1 MFSKLVVRNSIRSH
15 KENALF
21 MGSLITSIIAFYVVL
36 SLSSQDVMRYLKTM
50 ESHAINKL
58 FSMIGVL
65 YGFTLFI
72 VFALIFFASKYQ
84 IERRS
89 HEFGVYIMMGMKRT
103 KLLLM
108 LLLEDMGS
116 SLVALLIGLPVSVL
130 ITEVISLLT
139 VKFVGIGFI
148 GHQITWSPKAA
159 LLTAAGF
166 MGVKLVSFIILSFM
180 LARKEVGTLL
190 TDAPDNVRKKGY
202 PILQAAL
209 LLAGALLLVF
219 AYRSGVN
226 GTAWENIKALG
237 RTVLLGTLGTVLL
250 FRGLR
255 FVIDLIAKK
264 TSSGKLHVFTFRQV
278 EDGVIFKS
286 GTMAI
291 CSILILIASACL
303 AAGVA
308 TFVSYDIYEKERV
321 DYTFTNTFN
330 GKEDDLLAAV
340 RAGGYEDEF
349 SYLSYLRLGHP
360 YIVDNDNFDSA
371 FESEEFTK
379 LSDEADSSLRN
390 YYRSASIDG
399 FPFLIRLSD
408 FNSLV
413 TAMGAEP
420 IDIKEGELG
429 LYRSPDFARDEV
441 DNKVLAQRPHV
452 TLVGKEFVMTGKARH
467 DPIVTD
473 SFISLSAALIVP
485 DDDFDR
491 FTAGK
496 EEIYLNG
503 LLDREKYSKSELTQT
518 YMRLNEDFDKMD
530 LDYESY
536 LQNMGRQLFYLV
548 AASYITIYLALIFL
562 VVANTILA
570 VQFLMSQKRTS
581 RRYKTLVKLG
591 ADHKTIYKTSKRQIN
606 WYFGLPIAVAAMSTF
621 FATKAL
627 FNGLLSS
634 RTKTHIDEM
643 IPVILVVVGVFVLIE
658 YLYMHIVKRSS
669 SHFLETLMT
678 PEREE

>member
-1 MFSKLVVRNSIRSH
+1 
-15 KENALF
+15 
-21 MGSLITSIIAFYVVL
+21 MGSLIISIIAFYVVL

-50 ESHAINKL
+50 ESQAISKL

-108 LLLEDMGS
+108 LLLEDLGS
-116 SLVALLIGLPVSVL
+116 SVVALLIGLPVSVL

-139 VKFVGIGFI
+139 AKFVGIGFI
-148 GHQITWSPKAA
+148 GHQVTWSPKAA

-166 MGVKLVSFIILSFM
+166 MGVKLVAFIILSFI

-202 PILQAAL
+202 PILQAML
-209 LLAGALLLVF
+209 LLAGMALLIY
-219 AYRSGVN
+219 AYRMGVK
-226 GTAWENIKALG
+226 GTAWEKTQTLG
-237 RTVLLGTLGTVLL
+237 KTVFFGVLGTVLV

-255 FVIDLIAKK
+255 FIINLIAKK
-264 TSSGKLHVFTFRQV
+264 SSSGKLHVFTFRQV

-291 CSILILIASACL
+291 CSILILIASSCL

-308 TFVSYDIYEKERV
+308 TFVSYDLYEKERV

-330 GKEDDLLAAV
+330 GKGDPMETIRSL
-340 RAGGYEDEF
+340 GCEDEF
-349 SYLSYLRLGHP
+349 SYLSYIHISHP
-360 YIVDNDNFDSA
+360 FIVGDKNFDSA
-371 FESEEFTK
+371 FQSDEFTR
-379 LSDEADSSLRN
+379 LSNEADTSFKYHFRTEFM
-390 YYRSASIDG
+390 DG
-399 FPFLIRLSD
+399 FPFMIRLSD
-408 FNSLV
+408 FNALV

-420 IDIKEGELG
+420 LDLKDGELG
-429 LYRSPDFARDEV
+429 LYRSSSFARDEI
-441 DNKVLAQRPHV
+441 DNQVLPQRPHV
-452 TLVGKEFVMTGKARH
+452 TLAGKEFVMTGEARH

-473 SFISLSAALIVP
+473 SFLTLSGALIVP
-485 DDDFDR
+485 DDDFDT
-491 FTAGK
+491 FSAGK
-496 EEIYLNG
+496 SEVYLNG

-518 YMRLNEDFDKMD
+518 YMRLNEELDKTD
-530 LDYESY
+530 VDYESY

-570 VQFLMSQKRTS
+570 VQFLMGQKRTS

-591 ADHKTIYKTSKRQIN
+591 ADHKTLYKTSKRQIN
-606 WYFGLPIAVAAMSTF
+606 WYFGLPIAVAAMSTVY
-621 FATKAL
+621 ATKAL

-643 IPVILVVVGVFVLIE
+643 IPVILVVVAVFVLIE

-669 SHFLETLMT
+669 SRFLETLMT

>member
-1 MFSKLVVRNSIRSH
+1 M
-15 KENALF
+15 
-21 MGSLITSIIAFYVVL
+21 
-36 SLSSQDVMRYLKTM
+36 
-50 ESHAINKL
+50 
-58 FSMIGVL
+58 
-65 YGFTLFI
+65 
-72 VFALIFFASKYQ
+72 
-84 IERRS
+84 
-89 HEFGVYIMMGMKRT
+89 
-103 KLLLM
+103 
-108 LLLEDMGS
+108 
-116 SLVALLIGLPVSVL
+116 
-130 ITEVISLLT
+130 
-139 VKFVGIGFI
+139 
-148 GHQITWSPKAA
+148 
-159 LLTAAGF
+159 
-166 MGVKLVSFIILSFM
+166 
-180 LARKEVGTLL
+180 
-190 TDAPDNVRKKGY
+190 
-202 PILQAAL
+202 
-209 LLAGALLLVF
+209 
-219 AYRSGVN
+219 
-226 GTAWENIKALG
+226 
-237 RTVLLGTLGTVLL
+237 LGTLGTVLL

-340 RAGGYEDEF
+340 RAAGYEDEF

-360 YIVDNDNFDSA
+360 YIVDGDNFDSA

-379 LSDEADSSLRN
+379 LSDEADPSSKN
-390 YYRSASIDG
+390 YYRSGSIDG

-669 SHFLETLMT
+669 SRFLETLMT

>member
-50 ESHAINKL
+50 ESDAINKL

-108 LLLEDMGS
+108 LLLEDLGS

-209 LLAGALLLVF
+209 LLAGVLLLIF

-226 GTAWENIKALG
+226 GTAWESIKSLG
-237 RTVLLGTLGTVLL
+237 RTVLLGTLGTILL

-303 AAGVA
+303 ASGVA

-340 RAGGYEDEF
+340 RATGHEDDF
-349 SYLSYLRLGHP
+349 SYLSYIRIGHP
-360 YIVDNDNFDSA
+360 YIVDGDNFDSA

-379 LSDEADSSLRN
+379 LSYEVDPSLKN
-390 YYRSASIDG
+390 YYRSSSIDG
-399 FPFLIRLSD
+399 FPFMIRLSD

-429 LYRSPDFARDEV
+429 LYRSHDFARDEV
-441 DNKVLAQRPHV
+441 DDKVLSQRPHV
-452 TLVGKEFVMTGKARH
+452 TLVGKDFVMTGKARH

-473 SFISLSAALIVP
+473 SFITLSGALIVP
-485 DDDFDR
+485 DDDFDT
-491 FTAGK
+491 FAAGR

-503 LLDREKYSKSELTQT
+503 LLDRDKFSKSELTQT
-518 YMRLNEDFDKMD
+518 YMRLNEDFDKMGF
-530 LDYESY
+530 DYESY
-536 LQNMGRQLFYLV
+536 LSNMGRQLFYLV

-591 ADHKTIYKTSKRQIN
+591 ADHKTIYMTSKRQIN
-606 WYFGLPIAVAAMSTF
+606 WYFGLPISVAAMSTF

-634 RTKTHIDEM
+634 RTRTHIDEM

-669 SHFLETLMT
+669 FRFLETLMT

>member
-36 SLSSQDVMRYLKTM
+36 SLSSQDVMRYLKTL
-50 ESHAINKL
+50 ESDAINKL

-103 KLLLM
+103 KLFLM
-108 LLLEDMGS
+108 LLLEDIGS

-148 GHQITWSPKAA
+148 GHQVTWSSKAA

-166 MGVKLVSFIILSFM
+166 MGVKLVSFIILSFS

-202 PILQAAL
+202 PVLQAL
-209 LLAGALLLVF
+209 LLLTGLTLLIY
-219 AYRSGVN
+219 AYSLGVE
-226 GTAWENIKALG
+226 GTAWEQTKTLG
-237 RTVLLGTLGTVLL
+237 KTVIVGLLGTILV

-291 CSILILIASACL
+291 CSLLILVASSCL
-303 AAGVA
+303 ACGVA
-308 TFVSYDIYEKERV
+308 TFVSYDLYEKERV
-321 DYTFTNTFN
+321 DYTFTNIFN
-330 GKEDDLLAAV
+330 GKEDPMKTIREL
-340 RAGGYEDEF
+340 GCEDEF
-349 SYLSYLRLGHP
+349 YYLSYMRISHP
-360 YIVDNDNFDSA
+360 YIVGGEPGKA
-371 FESEEFTK
+371 FESDEFAKLAEEVDPTYSYHNR
-379 LSDEADSSLRN
+379 SDFM
-390 YYRSASIDG
+390 DG
-399 FPFLIRLSD
+399 FPFMIRLSD
-408 FNSLV
+408 FNAQV
-413 TAMGAEP
+413 VAMGAEP

-429 LYRSPDFARDEV
+429 LYRSSTFARDEL
-441 DNKVLAQRPHV
+441 DSKVLPQRPHV
-452 TLVGKEFVMTGKARH
+452 TLAGKEFVMTGEARH

-473 SFISLSAALIVP
+473 SFITLSSALIVP
-485 DDDFDR
+485 DEDFDT
-491 FTAGK
+491 FTAGR
-496 EEIYLNG
+496 EEVYVNG
-503 LLDREKYSKSELTQT
+503 ILDHKKYSKSELTQT
-518 YMRLNEDFDKMD
+518 YMRLNEIFDKTD
-530 LDYESY
+530 LEYESY
-536 LQNMGRQLFYLV
+536 LSNMGRQLFYLV

-570 VQFLMSQKRTS
+570 VQFLMGQKRTS

-591 ADHKTIYKTSKRQIN
+591 ADHQTLYKTSKRQIN
-606 WYFGLPIAVAAMSTF
+606 WYFGLPIAVAAMSTV

-634 RTKTHIDEM
+634 RTRTHIDEM
-643 IPVILVVVGVFVLIE
+643 IPVILVVVVVFVLIE

-669 SHFLETLMT
+669 SRFLETLMT